1 MQGSFSEEALQ
12 RFNAIVS
19 ELQDANYSE
28 SEDSYDF
35 TRCVRPNGTAYGT
48 GGKCKKGAEA
58 AKPEQMAAPAPKR
71 TKAERDTAA
80 KATLQRMAAKGPET
94 SVRKQGDRVV
104 VSRGS
109 EFKAVLH
116 PEHQTALGKLK
127 EGEKHEFE
135 DEQGTWWKATR
146 SGDNLNLEGGDRRS
160 GNKPYK
166 LNVKRSEI
174 TSVGTKKNTLK
185 VKSSVSSQGGSYS
198 VPGYSSSDMDV
209 FHKGQ
214 HYTYTGKSGTIIKT
228 GEPSKE
234 FQTEGERR
242 IYVSNSGK
250 LYED

>member
-1 MQGSFSEEALQ
+1 M
-12 RFNAIVS
+12 
-19 ELQDANYSE
+19 
-28 SEDSYDF
+28 
-35 TRCVRPNGTAYGT
+35 
-48 GGKCKKGAEA
+48 
-58 AKPEQMAAPAPKR
+58 
-71 TKAERDTAA
+71 AA

-104 VSRGS
+104 VSKGS

-174 TSVGTKKNTLK
+174 TSVD
-185 VKSSVSSQGGSYS
+185 
-198 VPGYSSSDMDV
+198 P
-209 FHKGQ
+209 Q
-214 HYTYTGKSGTIIKT
+214 H
-228 GEPSKE
+228 
-234 FQTEGERR
+234 
-242 IYVSNSGK
+242 
-250 LYED
+250 